1 MNAAISWLCAT
12 RWRQA
17 LLLLAIGAAVFL
29 PRLGTTGLSMS
40 EGHRAIPA
48 WEMLDDARADE
59 AHWFVP
65 RMFETA
71 YLRKPP
77 GVLWAIAASTTVF
90 GETEF
95 AARLPGALS
104 AILLGLAVWWFGS
117 RWFGSPWGLAAGLA
131 QLLLPVT
138 WPSARSAEIEPLH
151 LLTTGVAC
159 LLVVDW
165 FARASRTQSRRWV
178 RAGVLGFSVLA
189 MLMVKGPSGT
199 PFLLGTLVGSLIVL
213 GPGHQSR
220 RDVAK
225 NMLLPLL
232 LMIGAAVLVAR
243 LLTQPDLSTE
253 PAVRQGVDSFLWE
266 RDKLLRILFISPT
279 ILATMLPVSLALL
292 FPWGPDAARERQA
305 ERTPT
310 GPGTIARAL
319 ALSSLCSLAIF
330 ELAGVSNERY
340 GLPLCALLT
349 PLVAYVA
356 RGAWK
361 RGLNDPAPERP
372 DPECP
377 APESPASV
385 GPAPAFLGTRPAIA
399 RAMFLGSPLAW
410 PILLLVGAA
419 VYVGV
424 LEPDRRASSGR
435 EAGVALAAHLP
446 DGAEVWADEMIE
458 ARPEVL
464 YYAVREAAKQGRSV
478 RVRWLKPGFL
488 PKTQP
493 EGLLLLLREDD
504 LADEVAAYR
513 DMDRFGTLREITRG
527 VVHKYTFV
535 LVETGR

>member
-1 MNAAISWLCAT
+1 MNAAVAWLCAT

-29 PRLGTTGLSMS
+29 PKLGSTGLSMS

-59 AHWFVP
+59 AHWLVP

-77 GVLWAIAASTTVF
+77 GMLWAIAASTTVF

-95 AARLPGALS
+95 AARFPGAL
-104 AILLGLAVWWFGS
+104 AATLLGLAVWWFAT
-117 RWFGSPWGLAAGLA
+117 RWFGSPWGVAAGLA
-131 QLLLPVT
+131 QILLPVT

-151 LLTTGVAC
+151 MLTTGVAC

-165 FARASRTQSRRWV
+165 FARTPRARSGRWT
-178 RAGVLGFSVLA
+178 RAGVLSISVLA
-189 MLMVKGPSGT
+189 MLMVKGPSGA
-199 PFLLGTLVGSLIVL
+199 PFLGGTLVGSLIVL
-213 GPGHQSR
+213 GLGQRSR
-220 RDVAK
+220 RDMAK

-232 LMIGAAVLVAR
+232 LAIGAAALVAQ
-243 LLTQPDLSTE
+243 LLTQPDLGTE

-266 RDKLLRILFISPT
+266 RGKLLQILFISPT

-292 FPWGPDAARERQA
+292 FPWGPDAARERRA
-305 ERTPT
+305 ERAPT
-310 GPGTIARAL
+310 GPGTVARAL
-319 ALSSLCSLAIF
+319 AFSCLGALVIF
-330 ELAGVSNERY
+330 EVAGVSNERY

-356 RGAWK
+356 RGA
-361 RGLNDPAPERP
+361 GHSGSRP
-372 DPECP
+372 L
-377 APESPASV
+377 
-385 GPAPAFLGTRPAIA
+385 APAFLSTRPAIA

-410 PILLLVGAA
+410 PILLLIGAA

-424 LEPDRRASSGR
+424 LERDRRASSGR
-435 EAGVALAAHLP
+435 EAGIALAAHLP
-446 DGAEVWADEMIE
+446 DGTQIWADEIIE

-464 YYAVREAAKQGRSV
+464 YYAVREAAAQGKSV

-488 PKTQP
+488 PEKQP

-513 DMDRFGTLREITRG
+513 EMDRFGTLREIARG
-527 VVHKYTFV
+527 GVHKYTFV
-535 LVETGR
+535 LVETGH